1 MKSSSK
7 RGRSTSSKNRFKV
20 RSSSPSTSA
29 RPTVRVKTVRNGH
42 AVNGDDVNSVKT
54 AQLNSL
60 LKTVQRA
67 GVVETKHIMK
77 GNIVAIDQGDQENC
91 KEEGGKKIQAEDLFW
106 EVETVMGRRVMKGKV
121 EYLVKWRGESVVCAV
136 RNPRHR
142 ILTPHSNSSF

>member
-29 RPTVRVKTVRNGH
+29 RPTVRVKTIRNPYGV
-42 AVNGDDVNSVKT
+42 VNVDGNVSTDDFNTEGLDKE
-54 AQLNSL
+54 L

-77 GNIVAIDQGDQENC
+77 GNIVAIDQENC
-91 KEEGGKKIQAEDLFW
+91 KEEGGKKIQ
-106 EVETVMGRRVMKGKV
+106 
-121 EYLVKWRGESVVCAV
+121 V
-136 RNPRHR
+136 RTSAQIRTQHLYQHKHTHTHTNHN
-142 ILTPHSNSSF
+142 IQHT

>member
-1 MKSSSK
+1 M
-7 RGRSTSSKNRFKV
+7 
-20 RSSSPSTSA
+20 
-29 RPTVRVKTVRNGH
+29 

-91 KEEGGKKIQAEDLFW
+91 KEEGGKKIQ
-106 EVETVMGRRVMKGKV
+106 
-121 EYLVKWRGESVVCAV
+121 V
-136 RNPRHR
+136 RTSAQIRTQH
-142 ILTPHSNSSF
+142 L